1 LQQEE
6 VLRTDMNYSGNR
18 LFFTLVLHST
28 KAGCMHNALS
38 EESRYLLEYKNEY
51 IPKLYPIG
59 FVKFDGRE
67 YYFRNKVYKVRMV
80 THLNI

>member
-1 LQQEE
+1 
-6 VLRTDMNYSGNR
+6 
-18 LFFTLVLHST
+18 
-28 KAGCMHNALS
+28 MHNALS
-38 EESRYLLEYKNEY
+38 AKRLDIYWNIRMSIY
-51 IPKLYPIG
+51 PKLYPTG

>member
-1 LQQEE
+1 
-6 VLRTDMNYSGNR
+6 
-18 LFFTLVLHST
+18 
-28 KAGCMHNALS
+28 MHNALS

>member
-1 LQQEE
+1 
-6 VLRTDMNYSGNR
+6 
-18 LFFTLVLHST
+18 
-28 KAGCMHNALS
+28 MHNALS
-38 EESRYLLEYKNEY
+38 AKRLDIYWNIRILEYKNEY